1 MTADV
6 NSAAA
11 ACPHPPHRTP
21 ARTYKSPA
29 DHSDSDSS
37 KTQSCP
43 VDHAK
48 TASNDATKCRIDGN
62 SGLTELLRA
71 SKYAAG
77 FSVHGSDS
85 GLPTLSKSRV
95 VSSIP
100 KGDFTPEHQT
110 GNQDKWEYPSEDMYF
125 KAMERKGWAPNAQ
138 QMKTIVAIHNTV
150 NEQSW
155 REVLKW
161 ESFHPAKDP
170 VKLKKFMGKPT
181 EYSPKA
187 KIMNLLGW
195 SVLPFDRHDWIVDR
209 DGKEVRYVID
219 FYSGAPMPGKPLSVY
234 LDVRPA
240 LDSVEGV
247 LDRLRWQFYEQ
258 IAPLLP
264 FKGALFGAKTQAP
277 KRPPEN
283 QTEDQCGHSK
293 VTPKNQ

>member
-11 ACPHPPHRTP
+11 ACPHPPLRTS
-21 ARTYKSPA
+21 AKANKSSG
-29 DHSDSDSS
+29 DNVKIDES
-37 KTQSCP
+37 KRQDKSCS
-43 VDHAK
+43 VDPTKNNSHD
-48 TASNDATKCRIDGN
+48 ASECPIDGN
-62 SGLTELLRA
+62 SGLTAELLRVA
-71 SKYAAG
+71 NHAAG
-77 FSVHGSDS
+77 FSVYGSNS
-85 GLPTLSKSRV
+85 NLPCLSKSRV

-100 KGDFTPEHQT
+100 KGELTPEHQT
-110 GNQDKWEYPSEDMYF
+110 GNEDKWEYPSEDMYF
-125 KAMERKGWAPNAQ
+125 KAMKRKGWAPKAE

-161 ESFHPAKDP
+161 ESFHPAKEP
-170 VKLKKFMGKPT
+170 VKLKKFLGKPT

-187 KIMNLLGW
+187 KLMNLLGW

-219 FYSGAPMPGKPLSVY
+219 FYSGASTPGKPLSVY

-240 LDSVEGV
+240 LDSVESV
-247 LDRLRWQFYEQ
+247 LDRLRWQFFEK

-264 FKGALFGAKTQAP
+264 FHGGIYGVKPQAP
-277 KRPPEN
+277 TRSE
-283 QTEDQCGHSK
+283 TEDRGGHSK
-293 VTPKNQ
+293 IFPKK